1 MGKKRDA
8 ILDALENLTADELK
22 KFKLKLG
29 AAPLR
34 EGFRHI
40 PRGAL
45 GAAWTPWNHLTD
57 KLVAFYCE
65 DYGARGH
72 PRAVLRGMGMQEG
85 GGAGWRGAPVKFPGA
100 RPALGPLPES
110 RSPGRRRAV
119 LMRGGWDHA
128 EARRPES

>member
-8 ILDALENLTADELK
+8 ILEALENLTADELK

-34 EGFRHI
+34 QGFRNI

-45 GAAWTPWNHLTD
+45 GPLDAVDLTD

-65 DYGARGH
+65 DYGAQLT
-72 PRAVLRGMGMQEG
+72 AVVLRDIGMQDE
-85 GGAGWRGAPVKFPGA
+85 AERLRGV
-100 RPALGPLPES
+100 E
-110 RSPGRRRAV
+110 
-119 LMRGGWDHA
+119 
-128 EARRPES
+128 

>member
-45 GAAWTPWNHLTD
+45 GPLDAVDLTD

-65 DYGARGH
+65 DYGAEVTE
-72 PRAVLRGMGMQEG
+72 AVLRDMGMQEEAERL
-85 GGAGWRGAPVKFPGA
+85 GGAA
-100 RPALGPLPES
+100 
-110 RSPGRRRAV
+110 
-119 LMRGGWDHA
+119 
-128 EARRPES
+128 